1 MAIQWNDVRA
11 NFNDANSAMGNAQ
24 RGLSQAGTVFGEL
37 RKAILDEEQ
46 RAIENDYRQKTFDEN
61 VRQFGLQ
68 YGLDQDRL
76 AEQIRAAQADEAHQ
90 AAVLEE
96 TIRANQEKERIDRIN
111 AANQYAYQQ
120 GLLRDRNE
128 TRKQENQ
135 DREALAA
142 IMKNITYNRNTLD
155 KSISDLEN
163 KITNTVD
170 PNEKVQLQSEL
181 NILKNER
188 KGMTDTY
195 YDSYY
200 RQKAAELGIPVSNT
214 PFTPSATLEQERT
227 EAAINRS
234 DKQKENRLKGETEAA
249 KLIQGMNLTS
259 GQQKLAQQMLA
270 RASILYPDVP
280 LEALANVISSM
291 PTYEAWFA
299 RGDKNAFEA
308 DRFDSSI
315 ENFINGIDLENNP
328 INILFANKAL
338 TYERNK

>member
-1 MAIQWNDVRA
+1 M
-11 NFNDANSAMGNAQ
+11 
-24 RGLSQAGTVFGEL
+24 
-37 RKAILDEEQ
+37 
-46 RAIENDYRQKTFDEN
+46 
-61 VRQFGLQ
+61 Q

-142 IMKNITYNRNTLD
+142 IMRNITYNRNTLD

-163 KITNTVD
+163 KIANTID

-181 NILKNER
+181 DILKSER
-188 KGMTDTY
+188 RGMTDTY

-200 RQKAAELGIPVSNT
+200 RQKAAELGIPVSST
-214 PFTPSATLEQERT
+214 PFTPNAILEQERT
-227 EAAINRS
+227 EAAIDRS
-234 DKQKENRLKGETEAA
+234 DKQKENRIKGETEAA

-259 GQQKLAQQMLA
+259 GQQELAQQVLA
-270 RASILYPDVP
+270 RASTLYPDVP
-280 LEALANVISSM
+280 LEALANVVSSL
-291 PTYEAWFA
+291 PTYNAYFNFD
-299 RGDKNAFEA
+299 GKNAFSG
-308 DRFDSSI
+308 DFLSSDL
-315 ENFINGIDLENNP
+315 EDFAKGINLENNP
-328 INILFANKAL
+328 INVLFANKAL

>member
-1 MAIQWNDVRA
+1 MAIQWNDIRA
-11 NFNDANSAMGNAQ
+11 NFNDANSAMGNVQ

-46 RAIENDYRQKTFDEN
+46 RALENDYRQKTFDEN

-120 GLLRDRNE
+120 GLLRDKNE
-128 TRKQENQ
+128 TRKQENR

-170 PNEKVQLQSEL
+170 PNKKIQLQSEL
-181 NILKNER
+181 DILKNER

-200 RQKAAELGIPVSNT
+200 RQKAAELGIPISNT
-214 PFTPSATLEQERT
+214 PFTPGATLEQERT
-227 EAAINRS
+227 EAAITRSDEQQKNRS
-234 DKQKENRLKGETEAA
+234 KGEIEAA

-259 GQQKLAQQMLA
+259 GQQALAQQVLA
-270 RASILYPDVP
+270 KASTIYPNVP
-280 LEALANVISSM
+280 IEALANVLSSLS
-291 PTYEAWFA
+291 TYNAYFDFD
-299 RGDKNAFEA
+299 GKNAFSG
-308 DRFDSSI
+308 DFLSSDL
-315 ENFINGIDLENNP
+315 ENFVRGINLENNP